1 MQRDL
6 VMFLYKKQIKGN
18 ERKYS
23 RTKLAVICFLDL
35 MSATYSS
42 GDRYREIS
50 TTAVDVLE
58 LTVQNPLY
66 HYKPLKSVET
76 RLRMTRNFQI

>member
-1 MQRDL
+1 MQCDL
-6 VMFLYKKQIKGN
+6 IMFLYKKQIKGN

-23 RTKLAVICFLDL
+23 RTKLAVIYCLDL

-50 TTAVDVLE
+50 ITAVDVLE
-58 LTVQNPLY
+58 LTVQKPLY
-66 HYKPLKSVET
+66 HYKPLINPS
-76 RLRMTRNFQI
+76 RHD

>member
-23 RTKLAVICFLDL
+23 RTKLAVICCLGL

-42 GDRYREIS
+42 GDRYREI
-50 TTAVDVLE
+50 
-58 LTVQNPLY
+58 
-66 HYKPLKSVET
+66 
-76 RLRMTRNFQI
+76 

>member
-50 TTAVDVLE
+50 ITAVDVL
-58 LTVQNPLY
+58 
-66 HYKPLKSVET
+66 
-76 RLRMTRNFQI
+76 

>member
-6 VMFLYKKQIKGN
+6 VMFLYKKQIKEI

-23 RTKLAVICFLDL
+23 RTKIAVICCLDL

-42 GDRYREIS
+42 GDRYREI
-50 TTAVDVLE
+50 
-58 LTVQNPLY
+58 
-66 HYKPLKSVET
+66 
-76 RLRMTRNFQI
+76 

>member
-1 MQRDL
+1 MQCDL

-23 RTKLAVICFLDL
+23 STKLAVICFLDL
-35 MSATYSS
+35 MSVTYSS

-50 TTAVDVLE
+50 ITAVDVLE

-66 HYKPLKSVET
+66 HYKPLINPS
-76 RLRMTRNFQI
+76 RHD